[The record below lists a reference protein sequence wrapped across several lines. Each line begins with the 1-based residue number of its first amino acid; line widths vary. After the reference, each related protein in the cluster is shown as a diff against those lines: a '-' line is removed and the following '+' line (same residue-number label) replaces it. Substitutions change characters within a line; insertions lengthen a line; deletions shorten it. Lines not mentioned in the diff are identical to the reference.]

1 MRGRNPRCCV
11 VMSVRWDRTASFNHA
26 AACAQHQRFVCRALG
41 LKIRIWRLGS
51 NGRSLCPTIPAWA
64 AVSEIQTKRVR
75 AERGGSS
82 LSLLKATTS
91 LLQSDSF
98 TTAETNRGRSSLLQL
113 WLKCLF
119 ITKET
124 KRTPDNDKSCFGNP
138 FVWIFCLSIK
148 TPRYRGHTSQMCI
161 YRLSLVKCF

>member
-1 MRGRNPRCCV
+1 MGGRNPRSFF

-26 AACAQHQRFVCRALG
+26 AARAQYQGIVCRAPG
-41 LKIRIWRLGS
+41 LKIRIWCLGS

-138 FVWIFCLSIK
+138 FFAFK
-148 TPRYRGHTSQMCI
+148 TPSYRAVYCNFTLCLNKPNFA
-161 YRLSLVKCF
+161 RF

>member
-1 MRGRNPRCCV
+1 MRGRNLFGMP
-11 VMSVRWDRTASFNHA
+11 VRWDRTASFNHA

-91 LLQSDSF
+91 LLKSDSF
-98 TTAETNRGRSSLLQL
+98 TTAETSKEDSFTTALVAEWSLYH
-113 WLKCLF
+113 
-119 ITKET
+119 
-124 KRTPDNDKSCFGNP
+124 KRNP
-138 FVWIFCLSIK
+138 LISNAVSATHLPGFFAF
-148 TPRYRGHTSQMCI
+148 Q
-161 YRLSLVKCF
+161 

>member
-91 LLQSDSF
+91 LVPTERYSF
-98 TTAETNRGRSSLLQL
+98 TTAETSKEDSFTTALVFEWSLYH
-113 WLKCLF
+113 
-119 ITKET
+119 
-124 KRTPDNDKSCFGNP
+124 KRNP
-138 FVWIFCLSIK
+138 LISNAVSATHLPGFFAF
-148 TPRYRGHTSQMCI
+148 Q
-161 YRLSLVKCF
+161 